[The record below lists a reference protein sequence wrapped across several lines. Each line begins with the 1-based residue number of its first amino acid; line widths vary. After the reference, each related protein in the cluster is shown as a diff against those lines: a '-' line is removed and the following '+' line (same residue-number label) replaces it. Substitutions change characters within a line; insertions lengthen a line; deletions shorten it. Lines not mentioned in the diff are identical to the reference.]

1 MILKRAC
8 MQRVI
13 LTPVIIH
20 TLKAY
25 IQNIT
30 LNHPYIKTTS
40 NVVIQIK
47 QKILIIIFYPA
58 ILEISLSRYCCVQRI
73 NNHLLTERDKSMK
86 ISAKVIETISGWID
100 NNIHRRLRIED
111 VARYSGY
118 SKWHFQRIFLYY
130 KGESIGRYIRI
141 RKLQLAAQDLKNT
154 QERIVDISV
163 KYGFDSQQSFN
174 RLFTRSFKM
183 SPGTYRK
190 AKGVRG

>member
-1 MILKRAC
+1 MVERAC
-8 MQRVI
+8 TKRVI
-13 LTPVIIH
+13 LTSAIIH
-20 TLKAY
+20 TLKSC
-25 IQNIT
+25 IQNTIR
-30 LNHPYIKTTS
+30 NHPYIKTTS
-40 NVVIQIK
+40 GVVIQIK
-47 QKILIIIFYPA
+47 QKTSIVIFYPA
-58 ILEISLSRYCCVQRI
+58 ILEISLNHYCSVQRVTK
-73 NNHLLTERDKSMK
+73 HLLTLRDISMK
-86 ISAKVIETISGWID
+86 ISAKVIETITGWID

-111 VARYSGY
+111 IARYSGY

-190 AKGVRG
+190 AKGVQG

>member
-1 MILKRAC
+1 
-8 MQRVI
+8 
-13 LTPVIIH
+13 
-20 TLKAY
+20 
-25 IQNIT
+25 
-30 LNHPYIKTTS
+30 
-40 NVVIQIK
+40 
-47 QKILIIIFYPA
+47 
-58 ILEISLSRYCCVQRI
+58 
-73 NNHLLTERDKSMK
+73 MK
-86 ISAKVIETISGWID
+86 ISAKVIETITGWID

>member
-1 MILKRAC
+1 MVERAC
-8 MQRVI
+8 TKRVI
-13 LTPVIIH
+13 LTSAIIH
-20 TLKAY
+20 TLKSC
-25 IQNIT
+25 IQNTIR
-30 LNHPYIKTTS
+30 NHPYIKTTS
-40 NVVIQIK
+40 GVVIQIK
-47 QKILIIIFYPA
+47 QKTSIVIFYPV
-58 ILEISLSRYCCVQRI
+58 ILEISLSRYCSVQRVTK
-73 NNHLLTERDKSMK
+73 HLLTLRDISMK
-86 ISAKVIETISGWID
+86 ISAKVIETITGWID

-190 AKGVRG
+190 AKGVQG

>member
-1 MILKRAC
+1 MLERAC
-8 MQRVI
+8 TKRVI
-13 LTPVIIH
+13 LTSAITH
-20 TLKAY
+20 TLKSC
-25 IQNIT
+25 IQNTIR
-30 LNHPYIKTTS
+30 NHPYIITTS
-40 NVVIQIK
+40 SIVIQIK
-47 QKILIIIFYPA
+47 QKASIAIFYPA
-58 ILEISLSRYCCVQRI
+58 ILEISLSRYCSVKRVTK
-73 NNHLLTERDKSMK
+73 HSLTLRDISMK
-86 ISAKVIETISGWID
+86 ISAKVIETITGWID

-190 AKGVRG
+190 VKGVRG